1 MPEDITDYPHD
12 RHLDLQD
19 PLDTGEIQEGDDIER
34 FWRVGEGF
42 EEVQITVEPPAAS
55 LELLEQLGTSPFER
69 GGFPLI
75 GFLATTYDKVSRD
88 ALERG

>member
-1 MPEDITDYPHD
+1 MDTERPSSETQRPPPAPPGEAERADQLEAD
-12 RHLDLQD
+12 LD
-19 PLDTGEIQEGDDIER
+19 R
-34 FWRVGEGF
+34 FWRTGEEF
-42 EEVQITVEPPAAS
+42 DEVEILIEPAETP

-88 ALERG
+88 ALDRR

>member
-1 MPEDITDYPHD
+1 MPENHTDHPHE
-12 RHLDLQD
+12 RHLDLQE
-19 PLDTGEIQEGDDIER
+19 PLGSNGIKDADNVER

-42 EEVQITVEPPAAS
+42 DDIQINVEPAAAS

-75 GFLATTYDKVSRD
+75 GFLATTYDKVSRA
-88 ALERG
+88 ALERS

>member
-1 MPEDITDYPHD
+1 MPEHDTDHAHD
-12 RHLDLQD
+12 RHLDLQE
-19 PLDTGEIQEGDDIER
+19 PLGINGLEDADNAER

-42 EEVQITVEPPAAS
+42 DEIQINVEPPAAS
-55 LELLEQLGTSPFER
+55 LELLERLGTSPFER

-88 ALERG
+88 ALERD